1 MRKRYGA
8 DCNSCPLKAN
18 ACIIE
23 PINSAARFLAITPA
37 PTANDIFRGITNSDS
52 IKLFEKVLNFHGIPK
67 SDFSYLPVVQCG
79 GFKDLTTPEK
89 TKAIKACS
97 GYVIDYVRNSA
108 AEAVVSLGADAS
120 LTAVGSRAW
129 QAYRPGPAR
138 PRTGNLTCP
147 VVPTA
152 SPQLCMVQQD
162 KFPFLVTDIGKLVN
176 KAPQFTEPR
185 FIVFDE
191 EQDAIAYMNRLLDCP
206 SGIVTVDIE
215 TAMEKDLAFEHPE
228 RFEMLCVGMKYNNQ
242 PVVVL
247 TPDALTKDVYTLMRL
262 VFLKHAVLAHNGKFD
277 LQGLRPYVGKVELI
291 FDTMLASYIFD
302 ERAGVHGLKYLSQEY
317 LGAPDYDSEVKA
329 YIGTSKN
336 FANVPPN
343 ILYKYNAYDV
353 HCTYALHEMYEDRFG
368 ANPDLQKAYDLLI
381 NASNMLQDVEHTG
394 ISIDEDY
401 LEELSDRFVRETEIS
416 RKRLVYQAL
425 TLSDGVLFDKKLG
438 FNPNSPKQI
447 VEFYASV
454 GIKISSS
461 NEETLNKI
469 IDFDGDAIP
478 DIVKSFSKDILAHR
492 SKIKLGKTYVQ
503 GTKDRLYKGRIHPNY
518 LLHGTTTGRLSC
530 RNPNLQNIPR
540 KSPIKRMF
548 VPSSE
553 GRVLIQSD
561 YSQAELRTL
570 CWLAGDTYFT
580 PIFNEGIRDV
590 FDELVPV
597 LYPGQIKEKTPA
609 DEWKEMRTMVKTYVY
624 GLGYGRTEFGIAR
637 GFGIPVELAREHM
650 KKFFAV
656 IPEIVE
662 WQSQIKEGVMNGD
675 DLITPYGR
683 HRRYNLI
690 TEANKDSLM
699 NEALAFLPQSTAS
712 DMTLTAA
719 CYFNEIAPDLDAKIV
734 NLVHDATM
742 VDSPI
747 ENVDQVIALMEECM
761 LDSAQSVV
769 GDYVKFAVE
778 SSYGESWE
786 VLK

>member
-1 MRKRYGA
+1 
-8 DCNSCPLKAN
+8 
-18 ACIIE
+18 
-23 PINSAARFLAITPA
+23 
-37 PTANDIFRGITNSDS
+37 
-52 IKLFEKVLNFHGIPK
+52 
-67 SDFSYLPVVQCG
+67 
-79 GFKDLTTPEK
+79 
-89 TKAIKACS
+89 
-97 GYVIDYVRNSA
+97 
-108 AEAVVSLGADAS
+108 
-120 LTAVGSRAW
+120 
-129 QAYRPGPAR
+129 
-138 PRTGNLTCP
+138 
-147 VVPTA
+147 
-152 SPQLCMVQQD
+152 
-162 KFPFLVTDIGKLVN
+162 
-176 KAPQFTEPR
+176 
-185 FIVFDE
+185 
-191 EQDAIAYMNRLLDCP
+191 
-206 SGIVTVDIE
+206 
-215 TAMEKDLAFEHPE
+215 
-228 RFEMLCVGMKYNNQ
+228 
-242 PVVVL
+242 
-247 TPDALTKDVYTLMRL
+247 
-262 VFLKHAVLAHNGKFD
+262 
-277 LQGLRPYVGKVELI
+277 
-291 FDTMLASYIFD
+291 
-302 ERAGVHGLKYLSQEY
+302 
-317 LGAPDYDSEVKA
+317 
-329 YIGTSKN
+329 
-336 FANVPPN
+336 
-343 ILYKYNAYDV
+343 
-353 HCTYALHEMYEDRFG
+353 
-368 ANPDLQKAYDLLI
+368 
-381 NASNMLQDVEHTG
+381 
-394 ISIDEDY
+394 
-401 LEELSDRFVRETEIS
+401 
-416 RKRLVYQAL
+416 
-425 TLSDGVLFDKKLG
+425 
-438 FNPNSPKQI
+438 
-447 VEFYASV
+447 
-454 GIKISSS
+454 
-461 NEETLNKI
+461 
-469 IDFDGDAIP
+469 
-478 DIVKSFSKDILAHR
+478 
-492 SKIKLGKTYVQ
+492 
-503 GTKDRLYKGRIHPNY
+503 
-518 LLHGTTTGRLSC
+518 
-530 RNPNLQNIPR
+530 
-540 KSPIKRMF
+540 MF